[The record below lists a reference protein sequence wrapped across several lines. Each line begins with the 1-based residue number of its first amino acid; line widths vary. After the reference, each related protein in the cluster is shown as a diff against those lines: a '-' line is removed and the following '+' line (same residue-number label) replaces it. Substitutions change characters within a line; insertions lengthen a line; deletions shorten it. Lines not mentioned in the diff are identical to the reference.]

1 MSQTCST
8 SAPDFSTPHSANR
21 AATSSRGT
29 LGSKLKLDWSSDVT
43 QTQHSKT
50 GGQLLQRSVR
60 CGCGSSVR
68 AKPMNLPLAVNE
80 KVTELIG
87 PLPHVRATRRIEV

>member
-21 AATSSRGT
+21 TATSSRGT
-29 LGSKLKLDWSSDVT
+29 LGSKLKLDWSSDVF

-50 GGQLLQRSVR
+50 GCNCYSDLFG
-60 CGCGSSVR
+60 
-68 AKPMNLPLAVNE
+68 AAVAAPF
-80 KVTELIG
+80 VLS
-87 PLPHVRATRRIEV
+87 R